1 METSTRRMLGEILME
16 QGLLSRAQLRVALV
30 HHHELHVPM
39 GRAIIREGFC
49 SEDAVLRALSVQ
61 AGVETVDLA
70 QEPPNR
76 KLVRLVPRKVA
87 LRYRIVPLRL
97 EKRERDV
104 LHIALPAPASIEA
117 LDAVRATSNKRRVEA
132 RIASDMALHRALSE
146 LYRFKETPEP
156 PLPDLPPPRPDSPIL
171 LYGWP
176 SVTVVLI
183 SRLLARNG
191 LAARSVSPLQTL
203 HTRPSDIVFAPV
215 IAMEGLLAGEAEI
228 RGQLIVQGPVTSQG
242 FAQAQRVGAQ
252 GFVPHALDEVLL
264 VRAIRRLRPSGAS
277 SQRMSEGHEGGAPQ

>member
-1 METSTRRMLGEILME
+1 MLGEILLE
-16 QGLLSRAQLRVALV
+16 QGLLTRAQLRVALV
-30 HHHELHVPM
+30 HHHEFHLRM
-39 GRAIIREGFC
+39 GRALIREGFC
-49 SEDAVLRALSVQ
+49 SEADVLRALSLQ

-70 QEPPNR
+70 QEPANR
-76 KLVRLVPRKVA
+76 RLVRLVPRKVA

-132 RIASDMALHRALSE
+132 RIASDMALNRALAE
-146 LYRFKETPEP
+146 LYRFEETPEP
-156 PLPDLPPPRPDSPIL
+156 PMPGLPPEGRDSPIL

-191 LAARSVSPLQTL
+191 FAAQSVSPLQTL
-203 HTRPSDIVFAPV
+203 RTRPSDIVFAPV

-228 RGQLIVQGPVTSQG
+228 GGRLIVQGPVTSQG
-242 FAQAQRVGAQ
+242 FAQAQQVGAQ

-264 VRAIRRLRPSGAS
+264 VRAIRRLRPSGGSPRPMAD
-277 SQRMSEGHEGGAPQ
+277 PQADSH